1 MRLIANEKSL
11 PRIHLIGTLLIV
23 LLLTVGLAGY
33 HLWQS
38 RQNAQ
43 SLFERMEQ
51 TFTEQVEASLKAEM
65 HHAMTTIE
73 YIRNQTEAVLRA
85 NIIQQ
90 VDNAHQIAEAIHS
103 RESSF
108 RSAAEVREMIV
119 ETLRPVRFYDGRG
132 YYFIDDMNGQFILL
146 PTSPEL
152 EGKTIIDNQ
161 DDTGHF
167 IMRGLIATARLPR
180 GEGFSRYRWYTPENP
195 KVMADKVSY
204 VRYFEPY
211 DWLIGTGDY
220 LYKWEEKQKLEALL
234 HLRTHSFGRTGYV
247 ALFDASGRSLL
258 TPSNAALENKTS
270 ADMPDFERSVLEK
283 LLSTARAG
291 GGIVH
296 YDWPQADSG
305 ILAKKTA
312 YVQTYAPWQWVIVT
326 TQFDDEILAT
336 VAAEQQA
343 FAQLSTRQALTI
355 TLAGLAALL
364 IGLAASWL
372 FSLWIRQ
379 LFEGYHRNI
388 LDQQETLR
396 QQADALHKNQL
407 SLRESEHHFR
417 TLANS
422 GLALIWTSGPDKL
435 CNYFNEPWLRYTGR
449 TLEQELGNGWT
460 EGVHPDD
467 YDRCLHIYVSHFD
480 RREPF
485 SMEYRLRKANGEY
498 GWILDLGQPRY
509 DSEGTFVG
517 YIGFC
522 YDTTDRKQ
530 ADELLRRSEE
540 RFLLAMKASN
550 DGLFDW
556 NLETN
561 EIYYSP
567 AWKKMLGYED
577 HELPNDFSVWENT
590 TDPED
595 VKKSWELQQKLIS
608 KQIDRFVVEFKM
620 KHKDGHWIDILSRA
634 EAVFNDKDQAIR
646 IVGTHTDISERK
658 RTEEELRESE
668 ERNRQILHSSLDGF
682 WRVDHQTRL
691 IEVNDAYCRMSGYS
705 REELLTMAVRDVEA
719 LETTEA
725 VAARTKHIIKH
736 GSDRFTTSHRR
747 KDGRIFEVEV
757 SIQYRPSKD
766 GGEFVVFLR
775 DVTEKRHLES
785 QLRQAQKLEAIG
797 TLAGGIAHDF
807 NNILGAIVGYSEMI
821 RDDLAPESPSIHGIN
836 QVLKASHRAKDL
848 VKQIL
853 AFSRQVE
860 DQKIP
865 VYPAVIVKEAI
876 TLLRSS
882 LPVTITI
889 EQDIDPDA
897 GSVLADPTQF
907 HQIVMNLCTN
917 AFHAMEV
924 KGGRLTIALQN
935 IILSQDDLAAEPD
948 LQPGKFVQLLIKD
961 TGEGIPLEIRE
972 RIFDPF
978 FTTKEVGKGTGLGL
992 SMVYSIVK
1000 RSGGSITC
1008 DSRIGEGTEFRIILP
1023 ALEGQ
1028 RVQDNGS
1035 PERTLHGK
1043 EHILFIDDEEMLA
1056 ELGEAMLKRLGYH
1069 VTTRRNSLDA
1079 LTTFQN
1085 QPDTFDLVITDQT
1098 MPGITGV
1105 DLARH
1110 ILQIRPQMPIIL
1122 CTGYS
1127 SQISEETAKAVGIKG
1142 FAFKP
1147 ITKKD
1152 IGELIRTILDGPPDL
1167 SE

>member
-1 MRLIANEKSL
+1 MRLIANEKSI

-23 LLLTVGLAGY
+23 LMLTVGLGGY
-33 HLWQS
+33 NLWQS
-38 RQNAQ
+38 KQSAQ

-51 TFTEQVEASLKAEM
+51 TLTQHVEAILKAEM
-65 HHAMTTIE
+65 HNAITTID
-73 YIRNQTEAVLRA
+73 YIRNETEAVLRT

-90 VDNAHQIAEAIHS
+90 VDNAYQIAEAIHS
-103 RESSF
+103 RESAL
-108 RSAAEVREMIV
+108 RPATEVREMII

-152 EGKTIIDNQ
+152 EGKIIIDNQ

-167 IMRGLIATARLPR
+167 IMRGLIDAARLPR
-180 GEGFSRYRWYTPENP
+180 GESFSHYRWYTPENP
-195 KVMADKVSY
+195 KVMADKLSY

-211 DWLIGTGDY
+211 GWLIGTGDY
-220 LYKWEEKQKLEALL
+220 LYKWEERQKLEAML
-234 HLRTHSFGRTGYV
+234 HLRTHRFGATGYV

-270 ADMPDFERSVLEK
+270 ADLPDFEQSVLEK
-283 LLSTARAG
+283 LLSIAQSG

-296 YDWPQADSG
+296 YDWPQANTG

-312 YVQTYAPWQWVIVT
+312 YVQTYEPWHWVVVT

-336 VAAEQQA
+336 VTAEQQA
-343 FAQLSTRQALTI
+343 FTKLSTRQTLTI
-355 TLAGLAALL
+355 ALAGLAALL
-364 IGLAASWL
+364 IGLAASWM
-372 FSLWIRQ
+372 FSLWTRQ

-388 LDQQETLR
+388 MAQQDALR
-396 QQADALHKNQL
+396 QQAEELRKNQM
-407 SLRESEHHFR
+407 SLLESEHHFR

-422 GLALIWTSGPDKL
+422 DLALIWTSGSDKL
-435 CNYFNEPWLRYTGR
+435 FNYFNDPWLRYTGR
-449 TLEQELGNGWT
+449 ALAQEIGNGWT

-467 YDRCLHIYVSHFD
+467 YYQCLNIYVSHFD

-485 SMEYRLRKANGEY
+485 SMEYRLLKANGEY
-498 GWILDLGQPRY
+498 GWILDLGNPRY
-509 DSEGTFVG
+509 DSEGNFVG

-522 YDTTDRKQ
+522 YDITDRRR

-577 HELPNDFSVWENT
+577 HEMPNDFSIWENT

-595 VKKSWELQQKLIS
+595 VKELWELQQRLIS
-608 KQIDRFVVEFKM
+608 KQIDRFVAEFKM

-634 EAVFNDKDQAIR
+634 EAVFDDSGQAIR

-658 RTEEELRESE
+658 RAEEELRESE
-668 ERNRQILHSSLDGF
+668 ERNRQILHSSIDGF
-682 WRVDHQTRL
+682 WRVDSQARL
-691 IEVNDAYCRMSGYS
+691 IEVNDAYCHMSGYS
-705 REELLTMAVRDVEA
+705 REELLTMAVRD
-719 LETTEA
+719 LEA
-725 VAARTKHIIKH
+725 VETAEAIIARTKRIIKN

-747 KDGRIFEVEV
+747 KDGRIFEVEA
-757 SIQYRPSKD
+757 SIQYRSSKD
-766 GGEFVVFLR
+766 GEEFVVFLR
-775 DVTEKRHLES
+775 DVTEKRYLES

-821 RDDLAPESPSIHGIN
+821 RDDFPPGSPSIHDIN
-836 QVLKASHRAKDL
+836 QVIKASHRAKDL

-865 VYPAVIVKEAI
+865 ILPAMIVKEAI

-897 GSVLADPTQF
+897 GSVLAEPTQL

-924 KGGRLTIALQN
+924 KGGTLTITLQK
-935 IILSQDDLAAEPD
+935 IILSHDDLATDPD
-948 LQPGKFVQLLIKD
+948 LQPGRFVKLSIKD

-1000 RSGGSITC
+1000 SSGGSITC

-1028 RVQDNGS
+1028 IVQDKES
-1035 PERTLHGK
+1035 TELPPHGK

-1056 ELGEAMLKRLGYH
+1056 ELGQTMLQRLGYH
-1069 VTTRRNSLDA
+1069 VTTRENSFDA
-1079 LTTFQN
+1079 LKTFQD

-1098 MPGITGV
+1098 MPGLTGV
-1105 DLARH
+1105 DLARR
-1110 ILQIRPQMPIIL
+1110 ILQIRPHMPIIL

-1127 SQISEETAKAVGIKG
+1127 SQISEETAKAAGIKG

-1147 ITKKD
+1147 ITIKD
-1152 IGELIRTILDGPPDL
+1152 IGELIRKILDGQKQ
-1167 SE
+1167 